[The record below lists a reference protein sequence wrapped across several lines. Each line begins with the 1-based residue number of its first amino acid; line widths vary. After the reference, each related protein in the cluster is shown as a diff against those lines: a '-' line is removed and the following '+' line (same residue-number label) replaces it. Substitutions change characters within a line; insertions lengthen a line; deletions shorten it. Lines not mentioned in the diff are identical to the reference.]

1 MKILLVHKGILPA
14 PLYGGTERVVWYL
27 GQALISMGHDVTFLC
42 APGSKIP
49 FGKMKAYDFHSPIDQ
64 QIGGDFDI
72 LHFHQTPDQG
82 REINKPYLVTMH
94 GNSKPGELIDKNTVF
109 VSYNH
114 AQMHGCQSFVY
125 NGLGWDDYTSPH
137 FDTKRNYFHFL
148 GKAAWRVKN
157 LQGAIDVVLATKD
170 ERLQVLGGSRLNF
183 KMGFRWTLSRR
194 IIFQGMVGGTH
205 KESLL
210 NGSRGLIFPVR
221 WHEPFGLA
229 IIESLYYGCPVFGTP
244 YGALPELVN
253 QEVGFLSS
261 SASSI
266 TEALSHVESFSKIRC
281 HEYARDKFSALQM
294 AHSYLVYYE
303 RILNG
308 ECLNPSAPASYT
320 NVLTEML
327 PWDK

>member
-27 GQALISMGHDVTFLC
+27 GQALISMGHDVSFLC
-42 APGSKIP
+42 AHGSKIP
-49 FGKMKAYDFHSPIDQ
+49 FGKMIAYDANTPIGQ

-72 LHFHQTPDQG
+72 LHFHHTPDQE

-94 GNSKPGELIDKNTVF
+94 GNAKSGEMIDKNTVF
-109 VSYNH
+109 VSRNH
-114 AQMHGCQSFVY
+114 AEMHGFESFVY
-125 NGLGWDDYTSPH
+125 NGLGWDDYTVPR
-137 FDTKRNYFHFL
+137 FDIKRNYFHFL

-194 IIFQGMVGGTH
+194 IIFQGMVGGTQ

-244 YGALPELVN
+244 YGALPELVHKD
-253 QEVGFLSS
+253 VGFLSQ
-261 SASSI
+261 SASEI
-266 TEALSHVESFSKIRC
+266 TSMLSHAQSFSNVRC
-281 HEYARDKFSALQM
+281 HEYVRDIFSSRQM
-294 AHSYLVYYE
+294 AFSYLKYYE

-308 ECLNPSAPASYT
+308 ECINPGAPAFHQ
-320 NVLTEML
+320 NAQPELLLWE
-327 PWDK
+327 K